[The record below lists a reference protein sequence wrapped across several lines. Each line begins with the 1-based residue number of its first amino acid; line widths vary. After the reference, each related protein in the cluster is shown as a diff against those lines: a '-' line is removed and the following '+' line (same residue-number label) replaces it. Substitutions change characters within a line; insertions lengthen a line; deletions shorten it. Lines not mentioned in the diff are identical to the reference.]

1 MRKYEYNGV
10 NLIADDST
18 LKSFCT
24 SLYRMM
30 PTDYEGEDRKWFIMS
45 SVRKCLENEL
55 PQTCIDYEGLLR
67 RYIDELGDLIYRIWD
82 HDRLISTPDFLG
94 EGAERFFND
103 IVCDYIYVHYKELSR
118 EGLNT
123 KTEEENKPAAIHSWD
138 DLHKKYPVSR
148 EEMSE
153 ETEREFIS
161 DCYDLY
167 EKEGFA
173 KRFWTPYEQ
182 YKEYIG
188 EKFSVKKRIQPGTE
202 TDLGVDLECLPMWI
216 IAFNDGKEILA
227 HPEEV
232 ILSEMISNGYSEK
245 SITADAKAPECDH
258 PQRKLQENYTV
269 PRNQMTEEQE
279 KAFVIDS
286 FILYEAEGFSE
297 KFWSSDKKLMRYNGM
312 PFEVVGRTPLMDGRN
327 KGVDLRSLPMWDIVL
342 ENGIGISA
350 YPSEIIPSVMKEN
363 GCPLFRDE
371 SDASPLPAS
380 PNSYLEA
387 KEELKC
393 YIIRFAKEN
402 NWDYENVPEQIRA
415 FFTTWCFLFHID
427 ADTREC
433 DETLNQIHWLAAL
446 EEQIS
451 YEDFESYMVNL
462 IV

>member
-1 MRKYEYNGV
+1 MKKYEYNGV

-18 LKSFCT
+18 LKAFCT
-24 SLYRMM
+24 SLYGMM
-30 PTDYEGEDRKWFIMS
+30 PTDYEGEDRKSFIMG
-45 SVRKCLENEL
+45 SVSKFLEEEL
-55 PQTCIDYEGLLR
+55 PQTAIDYEELLR
-67 RYIDELGDLIYRIWD
+67 RYVDELGNLIYRLWE
-82 HDRLISTPDFLG
+82 HDCTLSMPEFLG

-103 IVCDYIYVHYKELSR
+103 IVYGYIYVHYKELSG
-118 EGLNT
+118 EGLDAE
-123 KTEEENKPAAIHSWD
+123 TEAENKPAEVHSWNS
-138 DLHKKYPVSR
+138 LRKKYPMSR
-148 EEMSE
+148 EEMTV
-153 ETEREFIS
+153 ETEREFVS
-161 DCYDLY
+161 DSYDLY

-188 EKFSVKKRIQPGTE
+188 EKFSVKKRVQPGSE
-202 TDLGVDLECLPMWI
+202 IDLGVDLECLPMWI
-216 IAFNDGKEILA
+216 ITFDDGKEIMA

-232 ILSEMISNGYSEK
+232 ILSEMISNGYTENL
-245 SITADAKAPECDH
+245 ITADCKASQSEH
-258 PQRKLQENYTV
+258 PQKRLQENYTV
-269 PRNQMTEEQE
+269 PRNQMTVEQE
-279 KAFVIDS
+279 KAFVNDS

-312 PFEVVGRTPLMDGRN
+312 PFEVVGRTPLMDERN

-451 YEDFESYMVNL
+451 YDDFESYMIKL